1 MEISGPSSLMLT
13 RRENRYMDVARAI
26 SKTSDYHGAKLGCVV
41 AYNKNILSV
50 ASNSEKTHTLQKV
63 YNKFRNFNPDEASN
77 KLHSEIHALSWLI
90 GKPINWSKIELY
102 IYRELKNGQPAISK
116 PCEACSKLIKDLG
129 IKTVFYINENGQRV
143 KQKV

>member
-1 MEISGPSSLMLT
+1 MTALAANT
-13 RRENRYMDVARAI
+13 RTWRNR
-26 SKTSDYHGAKLGCVV
+26 GAKLGCVV

-63 YNKFRNFNPDEASN
+63 YNKFRDFNPDEANN
-77 KLHSEIHALSWLI
+77 KLHSEVHALSWLI